1 MDSES
6 GSSKLSLSRTQIA
19 REVFTA
25 AESMGIANRR
35 LVEWLVSRVIE
46 RMERAAVSVL
56 SQPLPGMEDMVPVVR
71 RQKKKTPS
79 SEEIM
84 AVVEEIL
91 AQKEFDEKREVE
103 PKMETAIS
111 KTKTTVDGEVGI
123 SDNAR
128 CVLERR
134 YLKKDDEGNVI
145 EAPEAM
151 LRRVA
156 DTIAAAELNYDPK
169 ADVGAVA
176 DEFYRV
182 MAALEFLPNSPTL
195 MNAGREL
202 GQLSA
207 CFVLPVEDTME
218 SIFDAVKNTA
228 LIHKSGGGTGFSF
241 SRLRPE
247 CDRVGSTGGVA
258 SGPVSFIRAFD
269 VATDVIK
276 QGGMRRGANMG
287 ILSVDHPD
295 IMKFIDSKS
304 DLSNLTNFNISVA
317 ITAEFMEAVKADAEY
332 DLRNPRTG
340 EITGQLKAREVFDR
354 MVAMAWKSGDPGIV
368 FIDRINQD
376 NPTPQLGSIE
386 STNPC
391 GEQPLLA
398 YESCNLGSINLSRM
412 LRNTDEGGWEIDQD
426 KLAATVRLAVRFL
439 DNVIDVNKFPLP
451 QIEEMTRTSRKI
463 GLGVMGFADMLIRLG
478 VPYNSERALEVA
490 GEVMKFVS
498 EVSMEASQE
507 LAAVRGAFPAFAGS
521 LWDTPDAPP
530 IRNASCTT
538 IAPTGTL
545 SIIAGCSSGIE
556 PLFALSYK
564 RHILDGD
571 EFIEVNPHFEAA
583 ARDGGFYSDELMR
596 RLADGEALHD
606 IEGVPA
612 DVAGVFVTAHE
623 VTPEWHVRMQA
634 AFQRHTHNAV
644 SKTVNFPREA
654 TLEDVARVYTL
665 AYEEGVKGITIYR
678 DGSRGGQ
685 VLTTGKTDKDEPA
698 AAPVLMPRKRA
709 KTTSGVTEKV
719 TTGCGNLYV
728 TINSDEEG
736 ICEVFSSLGKTGGCA
751 SAQLEAIC
759 RLISL
764 ALRSRVDVAS
774 IVRQLRGIRCPS
786 IAWEEGKSILSCAD
800 AIASVLE
807 KHTTGYDGKPRL
819 EDYGLIKNL
828 AGQCVDCGNL
838 LVYQEGC
845 FVCPSCGYTKC

>member
-398 YESCNLGSINLSRM
+398 YECVTWARSTSPACCVTPMRVAGRLTKTSWRRRSGWRCASWITLSTSINS
-412 LRNTDEGGWEIDQD
+412 
-426 KLAATVRLAVRFL
+426 
-439 DNVIDVNKFPLP
+439 P
-451 QIEEMTRTSRKI
+451 
-463 GLGVMGFADMLIRLG
+463 
-478 VPYNSERALEVA
+478 
-490 GEVMKFVS
+490 
-498 EVSMEASQE
+498 
-507 LAAVRGAFPAFAGS
+507 
-521 LWDTPDAPP
+521 
-530 IRNASCTT
+530 C
-538 IAPTGTL
+538 
-545 SIIAGCSSGIE
+545 
-556 PLFALSYK
+556 
-564 RHILDGD
+564 
-571 EFIEVNPHFEAA
+571 
-583 ARDGGFYSDELMR
+583 R
-596 RLADGEALHD
+596 RL
-606 IEGVPA
+606 
-612 DVAGVFVTAHE
+612 
-623 VTPEWHVRMQA
+623 R
-634 AFQRHTHNAV
+634 R
-644 SKTVNFPREA
+644 
-654 TLEDVARVYTL
+654 
-665 AYEEGVKGITIYR
+665 
-678 DGSRGGQ
+678 
-685 VLTTGKTDKDEPA
+685 
-698 AAPVLMPRKRA
+698 
-709 KTTSGVTEKV
+709 
-719 TTGCGNLYV
+719 
-728 TINSDEEG
+728 
-736 ICEVFSSLGKTGGCA
+736 
-751 SAQLEAIC
+751 
-759 RLISL
+759 
-764 ALRSRVDVAS
+764 
-774 IVRQLRGIRCPS
+774 
-786 IAWEEGKSILSCAD
+786 
-800 AIASVLE
+800 
-807 KHTTGYDGKPRL
+807 
-819 EDYGLIKNL
+819 
-828 AGQCVDCGNL
+828 
-838 LVYQEGC
+838 
-845 FVCPSCGYTKC
+845 